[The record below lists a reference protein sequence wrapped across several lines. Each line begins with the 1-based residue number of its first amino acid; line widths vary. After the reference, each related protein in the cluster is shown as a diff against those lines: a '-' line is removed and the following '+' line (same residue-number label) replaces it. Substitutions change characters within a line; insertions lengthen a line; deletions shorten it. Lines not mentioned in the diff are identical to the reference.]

1 MLYEYLVE
9 NYQPNEPIFMT
20 DIELSVSANYLRQM
34 FKGLCDEGKIK
45 RFDKGVYYIPGNS
58 RLKGGTGISA
68 STVLSYKY
76 IKRKNQMI
84 GYVSGYTFANQL
96 GITMQVPYQLE
107 VVSNNASANSR
118 EVNVKGQK
126 CILRK
131 AKTRIN
137 DENYR
142 VLQFLD
148 LLKDID
154 NYADDGIE
162 NVSGILREY
171 LKSMK
176 IKKAIFDQYITL
188 YPDKTYRYLYEMGL
202 YDVFA

>member
-9 NYQPNEPIFMT
+9 NYQPNEPIFMA
-20 DIELSVSANYLRQM
+20 DIDLSISANYLRQM

-45 RFDKGVYYIPGNS
+45 RFDNGVYYIPGNS
-58 RLKGGTGISA
+58 RLKGGTGIAS
-68 STVLSYKY
+68 STVLNYKY
-76 IKRKNQMI
+76 IKRNNQMI

-96 GITMQVPYQLE
+96 GITMQVPYRLE
-107 VVSNNASANSR
+107 VVSNNASANTR
-118 EVNVKGQK
+118 EVSVKGQK

-131 AKTRIN
+131 AKTEIN

-142 VLQFLD
+142 ILQFLD

-154 NYADDGIE
+154 VYADDEIE

-171 LKSMK
+171 MKSME
-176 IKKAIFDQYITL
+176 IKKAVFDQYITL
-188 YPDKTYRYLYEMGL
+188 YPDKTYRNLYEMGL